1 MSLLA
6 TVNGRG
12 TLAARPAAAA
22 ANEGYIYW
30 ATDSTPPTWY
40 RSNGTSWDAQATS
53 GLADQGTFTYLDGTV
68 AAAPA
73 TPAAGKLRMYAK
85 TGKVLAVKDDA
96 GVETVLGAG
105 GGGGA
110 LVFLAAQTASAS
122 ATLDFTTFI
131 SSTYDDYV
139 FRFIGVVPATDLV
152 DFYMQVS
159 VAGVFDTGANYVNN
173 HYLQATSGNVS
184 AVGTADTT
192 FAVRRGAEITNA
204 AARGLSGQIDLFN
217 PQSTTLEKRIR
228 GSISWSGATNYINSI
243 MDGSWKTA
251 ASAVDGVRFLF
262 SAGNIASGTI
272 RVYGVT
278 KS

>member
-53 GLADQGTFTYLDGTV
+53 GLADQGTFTFLDGTV

-73 TPAAGKLRMYAK
+73 TPAAGKLRLYAK

-105 GGGGA
+105 GGSITRVTADQTADVTLAADTIADATGA
-110 LVFLAAQTASAS
+110 SISLTAGTWLVFGEMCINTTSAS
-122 ATLDFTTFI
+122 AIYCLM
-131 SSTYDDYV
+131 
-139 FRFIGVVPATDLV
+139 AMTD
-152 DFYMQVS
+152 
-159 VAGVFDTGANYVNN
+159 GANAKVFESR
-173 HYLQATSGNVS
+173 LPVDSSSPVS
-184 AVGTADTT
+184 
-192 FAVRRGAEITNA
+192 
-204 AARGLSGQIDLFN
+204 LSGHAIVA
-217 PQSTTLEKRIR
+217 PAATTTYKLR
-228 GSISWSGATNYINSI
+228 GQAAGGATTKIIKNPEAGTEIGTRI
-243 MDGSWKTA
+243 
-251 ASAVDGVRFLF
+251 SAIKL
-262 SAGNIASGTI
+262 A
-272 RVYGVT
+272 
-278 KS
+278 